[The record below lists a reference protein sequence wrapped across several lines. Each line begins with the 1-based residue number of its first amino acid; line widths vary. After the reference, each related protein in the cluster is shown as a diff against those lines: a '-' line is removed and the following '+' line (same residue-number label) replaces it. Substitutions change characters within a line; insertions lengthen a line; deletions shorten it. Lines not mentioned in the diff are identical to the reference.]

1 MSDKSYVS
9 MEQHVCTVCGHT
21 YVTGSILLSK
31 RLKPSLER
39 YTVTSNGLCPEHQKL
54 FDEGYIALVEVV
66 NKQNSTTLK
75 PQDANRTGRIAHVRR
90 TVATEM
96 FNTTLPDGAMVYVE
110 AGTDGVKGVIDMLED
125 MQHREDIPQ

>member
-1 MSDKSYVS
+1 M
-9 MEQHVCTVCGHT
+9 
-21 YVTGSILLSK
+21 
-31 RLKPSLER
+31 
-39 YTVTSNGLCPEHQKL
+39 
-54 FDEGYIALVEVV
+54 
-66 NKQNSTTLK
+66 
-75 PQDANRTGRIAHVRR
+75 RR